1 MSIRS
6 KILCLFSGGLD
17 SAGALWKLI
26 HDTTYADYDI
36 LVHHVHLVNSTNRF
50 TAEKQAIEQ
59 TIPLFNKYTQRKLY
73 YSSTIIDFA
82 FLGKSVP
89 IDADLYGFVAANL
102 VNIDLSIKFIA
113 LGRTLDDKNS
123 GNDPLTQLVDRI
135 NNALYLCNYTRPTFT
150 TAECLTPVV
159 TMTKQQI
166 WAMLPPEIRTSTWSC
181 RTPIYQADVTG
192 SLIATPCQNCH
203 ACQFRAK
210 LK

>member
-1 MSIRS
+1 MGSRP

-26 HDTTYADYDI
+26 HDTTYSNYDI

-59 TIPLFNKYTQRKLY
+59 TIPLFNKYTRRKLY
-73 YSSTIIDFA
+73 YSSTIVDFA

-135 NNALYLCNYTRPTFT
+135 NNALYLCNYTRPNFT

-159 TMTKQQI
+159 AMTKQQI
-166 WAMLPPEIRTSTWSC
+166 WTMLPVEIRNSTWSC
-181 RTPIYQADVTG
+181 RTPIYQTDQNG
-192 SLIATPCQNCH
+192 CLIATPCLNCH
-203 ACQFRAK
+203 SCHARQV
-210 LK
+210 LQ